1 MKKENRYRA
10 IVLVTITIL
19 IISYMALGTSQ
30 TTMPVSSAEQQ
41 KEVTELKKQVA
52 GLQAKVNWLEER
64 FLEPQRQK
72 ASQF

>member
-1 MKKENRYRA
+1 
-10 IVLVTITIL
+10 
-19 IISYMALGTSQ
+19 
-30 TTMPVSSAEQQ
+30 MPVSSAEQQ